1 MSQPHLFCLGLYFV
15 NTAQDIKAEN
25 EDDLE
30 KVLLQQSE
38 AILNHRMKLFLSVK
52 EFANTE

>member
-1 MSQPHLFCLGLYFV
+1 MSQPHLFCLGLYFI
-15 NTAQDIKAEN
+15 NAAQDKKAEN

-30 KVLLQQSE
+30 KVLLLQSE